1 VPAFAARAAMS
12 ERNFARVF
20 LAETGSTPAAYV
32 ESARVKAARRLL
44 ETTTT
49 TVDSVARA
57 CGFGTV
63 ETLHRSFKRTLR
75 VTPGEYR
82 RYFSAHTPVV

>member
-1 VPAFAARAAMS
+1 MR
-12 ERNFARVF
+12 ERNSAGVF
-20 LAETGSTPAAYV
+20 LAGTGSTPAAYV
-32 ESARVKAARRLL
+32 ESARVEAARRLL

-49 TVDSVARA
+49 TFDSVARA

-63 ETLHRSFKRTLR
+63 ETPHRSFERTPR

-82 RYFSAHTPVV
+82 GDFSPHTPAV